1 MIEVNESNTQDVNRP
16 FPNLVPT
23 EILVFC
29 LYLRSL
35 TPKKVSLQNQVILHI
50 YNIECHSQTS
60 LKVAFVR
67 L

>member
-35 TPKKVSLQNQVILHI
+35 TPKKVSLQNRVILHI
-50 YNIECHSQTS
+50 TS
-60 LKVAFVR
+60 NATAKHPIKLR